1 MCIGIE
7 VEVSQTYSIE
17 ERNKIIITCLM
28 VLNWQHLRMLLYQL
42 YFDVEEKGGS
52 IVTAKSIL

>member
-1 MCIGIE
+1 MGIE

-17 ERNKIIITCLM
+17 ETNKIIITCLM